1 MTNYY
6 ISFVPL
12 NDELPVD
19 HFHNVGAFEPFHQQF
34 VVENQ
39 FITWRLPMNQED
51 HSLSA
56 ESSGFLI
63 PSM

>member
-12 NDELPVD
+12 HEELPVD

-39 FITWRLPMNQED
+39 FITWRLPMNQ
-51 HSLSA
+51 
-56 ESSGFLI
+56 
-63 PSM
+63 